1 MYYLLRN
8 DKSPHLDV
16 ETSLS
21 IACSVFNSP
30 KLLCETNGLYSP
42 NSSGYTPRDNCVLTF
57 LNYRRNQTQA
67 HLSDVYWGR
76 SKVNNNTPRS
86 MTNPPPWA
94 NLDPRVLSPI
104 PDKKKRETHWD
115 DSFFRGN
122 CLQRNEIG
130 TGSKA
135 NTTTL
140 RKRPASAGVRR
151 GKQEATSAKN
161 AGHGDGN
168 SSNRGGAN
176 KLRRG
181 VKSRPSSA
189 NVRGRGEAY
198 AGSGSST
205 TTRRDEA
212 ARFTAFA
219 ANGRRGSRA
228 GGMLDYH
235 ACSSVGG
242 GGGLLRRNTTDGGG
256 STNNVDNSGTNSGA
270 YSVEEREILAGGY
283 RLNSRQEATFREFVA
298 MLVDFDTCSTVNILD
313 DVFRE
318 AQLATGL
325 QDFTGCGAD

>member
-1 MYYLLRN
+1 M
-8 DKSPHLDV
+8 
-16 ETSLS
+16 
-21 IACSVFNSP
+21 
-30 KLLCETNGLYSP
+30 
-42 NSSGYTPRDNCVLTF
+42 
-57 LNYRRNQTQA
+57 
-67 HLSDVYWGR
+67 
-76 SKVNNNTPRS
+76 NNNTPRS

-104 PDKKKRETHWD
+104 PDKKKREAHWD
-115 DSFFRGN
+115 DNFFRGN
-122 CLQRNEIG
+122 CLQRSDIG
-130 TGSKA
+130 TGSKTNVTA
-135 NTTTL
+135 P

-161 AGHGDGN
+161 PGHGDGN
-168 SSNRGGAN
+168 SSISRGGAN

-181 VKSRPSSA
+181 VKCRPSSA

-198 AGSGSST
+198 ARGSGSST
-205 TTRRDEA
+205 TTTRRDETTH
-212 ARFTAFA
+212 FTAFA
-219 ANGRRGSRA
+219 ANERLGSRA
-228 GGMLDYH
+228 GDASDYH

-242 GGGLLRRNTTDGGG
+242 GGGFLRRNTTNGGG
-256 STNNVDNSGTNSGA
+256 STTTNKDNSGKNSGA
-270 YSVEEREILAGGY
+270 YSVEEREILSGGY